1 MLEEMGFLD
10 FDPKRLTGPMR
21 VALVTW
27 FFNSFCRHLKGPL
40 AGQTLQ
46 FEDWE
51 REKILEP
58 IFGTVDR
65 YGRRKHTTAL
75 VGLPRKHKKSLNAA
89 GFALYGGFIEAIWE
103 PGAEVYMIASKK
115 DQARKVFEP
124 AKFMVERDPFLSAY
138 AKVYKDAIYVPE
150 LGSEIRVL
158 ASDAPGEHGSNPS
171 MYIIDELHAFKNM
184 DMFEAMSSGTVIRR
198 EPLGIIITTAGVKR
212 SGPLWDLLHQPKG
225 KREYRVWIGASES
238 ADATDPEV
246 WRAANP
252 ASWVTTR
259 FLRDQFEDPKLSPAA
274 FEAYHLNRFPLA
286 KGVGRFF
293 SPSEIDRTSRAPVID
308 PAKPAYMTV
317 DGADKSDHFA
327 ITLTQ
332 KDDEGVINALSWI
345 WEDPP
350 ADLGYYAL
358 SVIEETAV
366 EIHDT
371 YNVHRVA
378 IDGNRIRML
387 AIRLQDHYG
396 LPIEE
401 FSQSDNKLMCSAA
414 AALRTVIREDRM
426 NAGSNGAL
434 RAHLANAIEL
444 DRQPVGTRIG
454 KASDDEK
461 IDGAITLAMGVFLWE
476 TTDAPKRSFAETG
489 GFFSVSLG

>member
-1 MLEEMGFLD
+1 MSMLEEMGFLD
-10 FDPKRLTGPMR
+10 FDPKKLTGPMR

-27 FFNSFCRHLKGPL
+27 FFSSFCRHLKGPL

-65 YGRRKHTTAL
+65 YGRRKYTTAL

-138 AKVYKDAIYVPE
+138 AKVYKDVIYVPE

-198 EPLGIIITTAGVKR
+198 EPLGIIITTAGIKR
-212 SGPLWDLLHQPKG
+212 SGPLWDLLHQRKG
-225 KREYRVWIGASES
+225 KREYRVWIGAPDG
-238 ADATDPEV
+238 ADASDPEV
-246 WRAANP
+246 MRAANP

-259 FLRDQFEDPKLSPAA
+259 FLRDQYEDPKLSPQA
-274 FEAYHLNRFPLA
+274 FEAYHLNRFPMT
-286 KGVGRFF
+286 KGAGKFF
-293 SPSEIDRTSRAPVID
+293 SPAELARTKRTPSID
-308 PAKPAYMTV
+308 PVKPAYLTI

-332 KDDEGVINALSWI
+332 RDEAKVIHGVSLILDN
-345 WEDPP
+345 PP
-350 ADLGYYAL
+350 ADRGYYDL
-358 SVIEETAV
+358 TFVEEAIVDICHENNV
-366 EIHDT
+366 E
-371 YNVHRVA
+371 RVA
-378 IDGNRIRML
+378 LDGNRLRML
-387 AIRLQDHYG
+387 MIRLQDIHG
-396 LPIEE
+396 LPVEE
-401 FSQSDNKLMCSAA
+401 FPQTNLMMCPAA
-414 AALRTVIREDRM
+414 DALRTTVREERM
-426 NAGSNGAL
+426 WIGGNAL
-434 RAHLANAIEL
+434 LQQHLENAIEL
-444 DRQPVGTRIG
+444 DKQPFGVRIG
-454 KASDDEK
+454 RASNDEK
-461 IDGAITLAMGVFLWE
+461 IDGAITLAMGAFLWE
-476 TTDAPKRSFAETG
+476 ATEEIVKPWAGSI
-489 GFFSVSLG
+489 